1 MAARFR
7 VFTKKVFIITNII
20 LVFVFLLSCL
30 VPYLDPKTW
39 WFIAYLGLAFPFLL
53 FLNLCCIAGWIII
66 LRPRYALLSGI
77 AVLLSIK
84 SISVFFAFHGGHGFN
99 YKREPGT
106 VRVVSW
112 NVARFIELKRNS
124 NRGSQKRLQMFDLIK
139 QQDADVLCLQEFHTS
154 TDSNYY
160 DNITPIQKDLG
171 YPYYYFSFD
180 NDGDRHYYSSIIF
193 SRYPFIDTG
202 RVRFPRPTLPDVL
215 MYADIKKGDD
225 TIRVYTTHL
234 QSNQLG
240 KYDYDRIRK
249 IKTGEDSLVA
259 NSKSILGKI
268 RKGFSRRSIQA
279 EVVHEIMGNSP
290 RPYLLCI
297 DMNDVPNSYAYETV
311 RGDLQDAFLKKGF
324 GIGRTFTGLS
334 PTLRIDYI
342 FADKHFRIKQ
352 FNRLVKYLSDHFMLV
367 TDLELKKPEK

>member
-7 VFTKKVFIITNII
+7 VFTKKVFIIANII

-53 FLNLCCIAGWIII
+53 FLNLCCIAGWLII
-66 LRPRYALLSGI
+66 LRPRYALLSGV
-77 AVLLSIK
+77 AFLMSIK
-84 SISVFFAFHGGHGFN
+84 SISVFFAFHGGNGFD

-112 NVARFIELKRNS
+112 NVARFIELKRNT
-124 NRGSQKRLQMFDLIK
+124 NRGSQKRLQMFDLIR

-215 MYADIKKGDD
+215 LYADIKKGED

-249 IKTGEDSLVA
+249 IRTGEDSLVA

-290 RPYLLCI
+290 HPYLLCI

-311 RGDLQDAFLKKGF
+311 RDNLQDAFLKKGF

-342 FADKHFRIKQ
+342 FADKHFRVKQ

-367 TDLELKKPEK
+367 ADVELRKLGK